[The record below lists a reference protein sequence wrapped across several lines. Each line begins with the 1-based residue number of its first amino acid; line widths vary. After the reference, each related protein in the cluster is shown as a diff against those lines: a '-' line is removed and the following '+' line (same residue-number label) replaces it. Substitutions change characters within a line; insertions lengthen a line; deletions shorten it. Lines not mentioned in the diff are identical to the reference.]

1 MNIFGEGFPKEIISQ
16 VEQRQKIYGSGYI
29 TNRSPKEIIYLNGNS
44 SWCKLL
50 SSVDVSNI
58 DLVNSQT
65 IKDLKLT
72 GVDLAK
78 QFILF
83 GGVTDRF
90 SEEWTPRSG
99 ISNTNNLFGGAPN
112 FSYNNTTSTIIGGA
126 AYGIGGTDFG
136 LRPMMGIQTV
146 SVTHENRGSLRRA
159 QVKLKA
165 FNKAQFEIIDILYL
179 RLGFSVL
186 LEWGHSM
193 YFDEKY
199 ELKTGS
205 DINNSLSNEFIQ
217 QFGKID
223 GNYKNLTYEDF
234 LKLINKKRLE
244 SNGNYD
250 AMFAKVTNFQWSFMP
265 DGSYDIT
272 VNLASVG
279 DIIES
284 LKVNV
289 LLQDNTYTPIKPS
302 DSSDEDE
309 EKTTEQKIIAGASNS
324 TIGKFLNSLVTLFHA
339 RGINIGKEEGD
350 HQFYYSM
357 SDIPSSAVKSN
368 PDENVYLYEDSL
380 FELTGTSTTR
390 YYRYFEKSDVIIY
403 YDIKTFEDRD
413 DEVSESETII
423 NASIDD
429 PDLVEE
435 IKTNGRIS
443 KITTGGGALTGPD
456 FSFDPTKFEKGH
468 RDVVKIIWNGNGE
481 GNQYYIRLGTFLQFI
496 QNEIMLHQKPLKD
509 GDLSSS
515 LEFDFETK
523 SNLIYVDPLQI
534 SVDPR
539 TCIVN
544 KSLSVK
550 NPYGGATV
558 YNFNTAC
565 DNFISSN
572 INIPNTQ
579 YGQIMNLYV
588 NMVKILEVIDSNKD
602 DKGTIVLIDFLQK
615 LLDEINTA
623 LGGINDFDVFID
635 ETLNSVKV
643 IDKNPLPNK
652 DEILTQLKN
661 LTSDI
666 PLPFDTSSISTELVN
681 FSLYGYSGSN
691 AGFIKDFSFTT
702 ELSPAFSTM
711 ITVGAAAN
719 GTVVG
724 ANETALSKL
733 NKGLTDRFKAI
744 MINGSD
750 TEVLKINETDKA
762 KENYIALK
770 DKYQLTLE
778 EYTAFLIELSTEKW
792 ELNTDNIDTYKGV
805 LPNLLQM
812 DKEIQQTQERLLAKT
827 NPNAQNSIATGTG
840 FIPFNLSITMEGL
853 SGMKIN
859 QKFTVDS
866 SYLPSNYPTSV
877 EFLIKNIQHEISNN
891 KWYTKLESYCIS
903 KGNFT
908 EKTDISLNTTSP
920 VEGFIENNAF
930 LPIGQCG
937 APISFPIPPASVT
950 PPSLIQKT
958 AMKKALDAVFTA
970 GEGTTACSKYT
981 YNIATNYINSL
992 NNKPIENGIVV
1003 TRKGHAKA
1011 ASTRTY
1017 LQSLGY
1023 TSYKIGENFTKTGT
1037 VNSIENFFKLAKFN
1051 IGDIVIYWAN
1061 DGNQADSW
1069 VQYGH
1074 IQIYTEGTPGYG
1086 KWASDKK
1093 TNFGNSNFV
1102 YRSKSSECWNIYLL
1116 KAPSQI
1122 TSGVVPAASTV
1133 IPGATSF

>member
-29 TNRSPKEIIYLNGNS
+29 TNRSPEEIIYLNGNS

-136 LRPMMGIQTV
+136 LKPMMGIQTV

-186 LEWGHSM
+186 LEWGHSI
-193 YFDEKY
+193 YYSNGEFKSNE
-199 ELKTGS
+199 
-205 DINNSLSNEFIQ
+205 NNSLSNEFIQ
-217 QFGKID
+217 GV
-223 GNYKNLTYEDF
+223 GTSGGTLTYEDF

-289 LLQDNTYTPIKPS
+289 LLQDNKYTPIKPS
-302 DSSDEDE
+302 DSSAEGE

-324 TIGKFLNSLVTLFHA
+324 TIGKFLNSLVTLFNA
-339 RGINIGKEEGD
+339 RGINIVKNEGGR
-350 HQFYYSM
+350 QFYYSI

-368 PDENVYLYEDSL
+368 PDENVYQYDDSVSR
-380 FELTGTSTTR
+380 FIGTSTIR
-390 YYRYFEKSDVIIY
+390 NYKYFEKSDIIVY
-403 YDIKTFEDRD
+403 YDVTTFEDKD
-413 DEVSESETII
+413 DEVSETKTIN

-435 IKTNGRIS
+435 IKTNGVIL
-443 KITTGGGALTGPD
+443 KLTTGGGALTGPD

-468 RDVVKIIWNGNGE
+468 RDVVKIIWDGNGE

-544 KSLSVK
+544 KPLSLK
-550 NPYGGATV
+550 NPNGEATV

-565 DNFISSN
+565 DNFISSDV
-572 INIPNTQ
+572 NIPYTQ
-579 YGQIMNLYV
+579 YGQVMNIYV

-652 DEILTQLKN
+652 DEVLTQLKN

-666 PLPFDTSSISTELVN
+666 PLPFDTSTISTELVN

-733 NKGLTDRFKAI
+733 NKGLTDRFKAV
-744 MINGSD
+744 MINGSN

-762 KENYIALK
+762 KENYTALQ
-770 DKYQLTLE
+770 DKYKLTLE
-778 EYTAFLIELSTEKW
+778 EYTEFLIKLSTEKL
-792 ELNTDNIDTYKGV
+792 ELNTDDIDAYKGV
-805 LPNLLQM
+805 LPNLIQM
-812 DKEIQQTQERLLAKT
+812 DKEIQQTQERLLAK
-827 NPNAQNSIATGTG
+827 NDPNAQNSIATGTG

-908 EKTDISLNTTSP
+908 EKTNTSLNTASP
-920 VEGFIENNAF
+920 VEGFIKNNAF
-930 LPIGQCG
+930 NPIGQCG
-937 APISFPIPPASVT
+937 APISFPVPPASTT
-950 PPSLIQKT
+950 PPTQIQIN
-958 AMKKALDAVFTA
+958 AMKKALDAVFTV
-970 GEGTTACSKYT
+970 GEGDGDCSRYT
-981 YNIATNYINSL
+981 YNIATDYINSL
-992 NNKPIENGIVV
+992 NNKPIKNGLPVSG
-1003 TRKGHAKA
+1003 KGHAKLP
-1011 ASTRTY
+1011 STRTY

-1023 TSYKIGENFTKTGT
+1023 TSYQIGENFTKSGAI
-1037 VNSIENFFKLAKFN
+1037 NSIENFFKLAKFN
-1051 IGDIVIYWAN
+1051 IGDIVVYWAN
-1061 DGNQADSW
+1061 DGDQTASH

-1074 IQIYTEGTPGYG
+1074 IQIYTAGKIPGYG
-1086 KWASDKK
+1086 EWASDKK
-1093 TNFGNSNFV
+1093 SNFGTNFV
-1102 YRSKSSECWNIYLL
+1102 YRSKPSECWNIYLL
-1116 KAPSQI
+1116 KAPTALS
-1122 TSGVVPAASTV
+1122 TSSST
-1133 IPGATSF
+1133 PTTSPFRFTSI

>member
-29 TNRSPKEIIYLNGNS
+29 TNRSPEEIIYLNGNS

-126 AYGIGGTDFG
+126 AYGIGGTNFG
-136 LRPMMGIQTV
+136 LKPMMGIQTV

-186 LEWGHSM
+186 LEWGHSI
-193 YFDEKY
+193 YYSNGEFKSNE
-199 ELKTGS
+199 
-205 DINNSLSNEFIQ
+205 NNSLSNEFIQ
-217 QFGKID
+217 GVGTSGI
-223 GNYKNLTYEDF
+223 LTYEDF
-234 LKLINKKRLE
+234 LKLIHKKRLE

-284 LKVNV
+284 LKANV
-289 LLQDNTYTPIKPS
+289 LLQDNKYTPIKQDPPA
-302 DSSDEDE
+302 EDKE
-309 EKTTEQKIIAGASNS
+309 ITTENKIIAGASNS
-324 TIGKFLNSLVTLFHA
+324 TIGKFLNSLVELFRLEIA
-339 RGINIGKEEGD
+339 KEEGNN
-350 HQFYYSM
+350 QFYYSIF
-357 SDIPSSAVKSN
+357 DIPSSAVKSN
-368 PDENVYLYEDSL
+368 PDENVYQYDDSV
-380 FELTGTSTTR
+380 FRFIGTSTIR
-390 YYRYFEKSDVIIY
+390 NYKYFEKSDIIVY
-403 YDIKTFEDRD
+403 YDVTTFEDKD
-413 DEVSESETII
+413 DEVSEIETIN

-435 IKTNGRIS
+435 IKTNGIIL
-443 KITTGGGALTGPD
+443 KLTTGGGALTGPN
-456 FSFDPTKFEKGH
+456 FSFDPAKFEKEH
-468 RDVVKIIWNGNGE
+468 RDVVKITWNGNGE

-544 KSLSVK
+544 KPLSLK
-550 NPYGGATV
+550 NPNGGATV

-572 INIPNTQ
+572 VNIPNTQ

-652 DEILTQLKN
+652 DEVLTQLKN

-733 NKGLTDRFKAI
+733 NKGLTDRFNAV
-744 MINGSD
+744 MINGSN

-762 KENYIALK
+762 KENYTALQ
-770 DKYQLTLE
+770 DKYKLTLE

-827 NPNAQNSIATGTG
+827 DPNAQNSIATGTG

-908 EKTDISLNTTSP
+908 EKTDTSLNTTSP
-920 VEGFIENNAF
+920 SADASYPVILVPDTLQTNSQRIGELPYNNSPTAIDLNLRGKSNGLLNINDLTVLVPVGPGARTDYFPDGQYRLAPAAAKAYLAF
-930 LPIGQCG
+930 
-937 APISFPIPPASVT
+937 
-950 PPSLIQKT
+950 
-958 AMKKALDAVFTA
+958 KKAAESSGFKWTLSSAYRSRQQQASLGSSSTVASPGSSPHGWGGAIDISELYRTVNGSGNPSANATA
-970 GEGTTACSKYT
+970 RQSS
-981 YNIATNYINSL
+981 SL
-992 NNKPIENGIVV
+992 YKWMAENGPKFGWYNPY
-1003 TRKGHAKA
+1003 RLADGKGVDELWHW
-1011 ASTRTY
+1011 
-1017 LQSLGY
+1017 
-1023 TSYKIGENFTKTGT
+1023 E
-1037 VNSIENFFKLAKFN
+1037 
-1051 IGDIVIYWAN
+1051 YW
-1061 DGNQADSW
+1061 GP
-1069 VQYGH
+1069 
-1074 IQIYTEGTPGYG
+1074 I
-1086 KWASDKK
+1086 
-1093 TNFGNSNFV
+1093 
-1102 YRSKSSECWNIYLL
+1102 
-1116 KAPSQI
+1116 
-1122 TSGVVPAASTV
+1122 
-1133 IPGATSF
+1133 